1 MKLYYRLCRHGQATL
16 SMRAWSEVIEFW
28 TLARKGPIMN
38 RRDVLALSLT
48 TLAGMALAPPA
59 AFAQGRYPDRPV
71 RLVIPFP
78 PGGIY
83 DAVGRPWAERVKA
96 LLGTIVVENQ
106 GGAGSSL
113 GAAAVARAQPDGY
126 TILLGG
132 ISALVINPVAASRP
146 PYDPI
151 KDFEPISILGFS
163 SSTFVVHPS
172 LPVRDLKELI
182 AYAKANPGKLSY
194 GSSGVGSI
202 NHLSGELLKSLSG
215 IDIPHVP
222 YRGAGPAMTDLI
234 GGQIQVNVQSVS
246 GQVIELH
253 RGGKLRML
261 AVTSPVRL
269 EASPDIPT
277 AVESGLPTLI
287 AQQFIGL
294 FAPRGTPKAIIDQIA
309 EATHKALAVRELQ
322 QLFITSGFEP
332 ALDTGPEQTRRVV
345 ADEIVRWTP
354 LIKSIGLKLD

>member
-1 MKLYYRLCRHGQATL
+1 MMK
-16 SMRAWSEVIEFW
+16 
-28 TLARKGPIMN
+28 
-38 RRDVLALSLT
+38 RRDVLTLCLAAVAERALPTS
-48 TLAGMALAPPA
+48 A
-59 AFAQGRYPDRPV
+59 AYAQGRYPERPI
-71 RLVIPFP
+71 RLVVPFP

-83 DAVGRPWAERVKA
+83 DAVGRPWAERMKT

-113 GAAAVARAQPDGY
+113 GAAAVARSQPDGY

-132 ISALVINPVAASRP
+132 ISALVINPLAASRP
-146 PYDPI
+146 PYDPVR
-151 KDFEPISILGFS
+151 DFEPIAILGHS
-163 SSTFVVHPS
+163 SSTIVVHLS

-202 NHLSGELLKSLSG
+202 NHLAGELLKSLAG

-261 AVTSPVRL
+261 AVTSPARL
-269 EASPDIPT
+269 DAASEIPT
-277 AVESGLPTLI
+277 AVESGLAGLV

-294 FAPRGTPKAIIDQIA
+294 FAARATPKAIIDQVA
-309 EATHKALAVRELQ
+309 DATHKALAAREFQ
-322 QLFITSGFEP
+322 QAFLSLGFEP
-332 ALDTGPEQTRRVV
+332 ALDLGPEQTRRVV
-345 ADEIVRWTP
+345 AQEITRWTP

>member
-1 MKLYYRLCRHGQATL
+1 MK
-16 SMRAWSEVIEFW
+16 
-28 TLARKGPIMN
+28 
-38 RRDVLALSLT
+38 RRDVLVLGFAALS
-48 TLAGMALAPPA
+48 ALAPRRA
-59 AFAQGRYPDRPV
+59 LAQGRYPDRPI

-83 DAVGRPWAERVKA
+83 DAVGRPWAERAKTH
-96 LLGTIVVENQ
+96 LGTIVVENQ

-113 GAAAVARAQPDGY
+113 GAGAVARAQPDGY

-151 KDFEPISILGFS
+151 RDFEPIAVLGFS
-163 SSTFVVHPS
+163 SSTIVAHPS
-172 LPVRDLKELI
+172 LPVRNLSELI

-234 GGQIQVNVQSVS
+234 SGHIPVNVQSVS
-246 GQVIELH
+246 SQVIELH
-253 RGGKLRML
+253 RAGKLRML
-261 AVTSPVRL
+261 AVTSPARL
-269 EASPDIPT
+269 PAAPEIPAAAET
-277 AVESGLPTLI
+277 AGLKDLV

-294 FAPRGTPKAIIDQIA
+294 FAPRGTPKAIIDQVA
-309 EATHKALAVRELQ
+309 DATRKALADRDLQ
-322 QLFITSGFEP
+322 QLFGSSGFDT
-332 ALDTGPEQTRRVV
+332 ALDTGPEPTRRLV
-345 ADEIVRWTP
+345 ADEIARWTP
-354 LIKSIGLKLD
+354 LIRSIGLKLD

>member
-1 MKLYYRLCRHGQATL
+1 MMK
-16 SMRAWSEVIEFW
+16 
-28 TLARKGPIMN
+28 
-38 RRDVLALSLT
+38 RREVLAL
-48 TLAGMALAPPA
+48 ALAALGGQLPSA
-59 AFAQGRYPDRPV
+59 ALAQGRYPDRPI
-71 RLVIPFP
+71 RLIVPFP

-83 DAVGRPWAERVKA
+83 DAVGRPWAERIKP

-132 ISALVINPVAASRP
+132 ISALIINPVASSRP
-146 PYDPI
+146 PYDPV

-163 SSTFVVHPS
+163 SCTIVVHPS
-172 LPVRDLKELI
+172 LPVRDLKGLV

-222 YRGAGPAMTDLI
+222 YRGAGPAMTDLV
-234 GGQIQVNVQSVS
+234 GGQIQMNVQSVS

-253 RGGKLRML
+253 RAGKLRML
-261 AVTSPVRL
+261 AVTSPQRL
-269 EASPDIPT
+269 EAASEIPT
-277 AVESGLPTLI
+277 AVESGFPDLI

-294 FAPRGTPKAIIDQIA
+294 FGPARMPKAAIDAVA
-309 EATHKALAVRELQ
+309 EATHKALAMPELQ
-322 QLFITSGFEP
+322 QQFITSGFDP
-332 ALDTGPEQTRRVV
+332 ALDIGPDKTRRLV

>member
-1 MKLYYRLCRHGQATL
+1 
-16 SMRAWSEVIEFW
+16 MR
-28 TLARKGPIMN
+28 
-38 RRDVLALSLT
+38 RRDLFGLLGPAALSFAWFT
-48 TLAGMALAPPA
+48 PPA
-59 AFAQGRYPDRPV
+59 AQGEPRFPDRPI
-71 RLVIPFP
+71 RLIVPFP

-83 DAVGRPWAERVKA
+83 DAVGRPWAERIKP

-113 GAAAVARAQPDGY
+113 GAAAVARSQPDGY

-132 ISALVINPVAASRP
+132 ISALVINPLAASRP
-146 PYDPI
+146 PYDPVR
-151 KDFEPISILGFS
+151 DFEPIAILGHS
-163 SSTFVVHPS
+163 SSTIVVHPS

-202 NHLSGELLKSLSG
+202 NHLAGELLKSLAG

-253 RGGKLRML
+253 RSGKLRML
-261 AVTSPVRL
+261 AVTSPARL
-269 EASPDIPT
+269 VAAPDIPA
-277 AVESGLPTLI
+277 AV
-287 AQQFIGL
+287 
-294 FAPRGTPKAIIDQIA
+294 
-309 EATHKALAVRELQ
+309 
-322 QLFITSGFEP
+322 
-332 ALDTGPEQTRRVV
+332 
-345 ADEIVRWTP
+345 
-354 LIKSIGLKLD
+354 

>member
-1 MKLYYRLCRHGQATL
+1 MK
-16 SMRAWSEVIEFW
+16 
-28 TLARKGPIMN
+28 
-38 RRDVLALSLT
+38 RRDLLALGLATVSAQALMPRRSL
-48 TLAGMALAPPA
+48 
-59 AFAQGRYPDRPV
+59 AQGRYPDRPV

-83 DAVGRPWAERVKA
+83 DAVGRPWAERVKP
-96 LLGTIVVENQ
+96 LFGTIVVENQ

-113 GAAAVARAQPDGY
+113 GAAAVARSQPDGY

-132 ISALVINPVAASRP
+132 ISALVINPVASSRP
-146 PYDPI
+146 PYDPV
-151 KDFEPISILGFS
+151 KDFEPIAILGVS
-163 SSTFVVHPS
+163 SSTIVVHPS
-172 LPVRDLKELI
+172 LPVQNLNELV
-182 AYAKANPGKLSY
+182 AYAKANAGKLSY

-202 NHLSGELLKSLSG
+202 NHLSGELLKSLTG

-234 GGQIQVNVQSVS
+234 SGHITVNVQSVS

-253 RGGKLRML
+253 KAGKLRML
-261 AVTSPVRL
+261 AVTSPKRL
-269 EASPDIPT
+269 AAAPDIPA
-277 AVESGLPTLI
+277 AVESGLTGLV

-294 FAPRGTPKAIIDQIA
+294 FGPRGTPKAIVDQLA
-309 EATHKALAVRELQ
+309 DATHKALADRELQ
-322 QLFITSGFEP
+322 TLFLSSGFEP

-345 ADEIVRWTP
+345 ADEIARWTP

>member
-1 MKLYYRLCRHGQATL
+1 MK
-16 SMRAWSEVIEFW
+16 
-28 TLARKGPIMN
+28 
-38 RRDVLALSLT
+38 RRDVLALG
-48 TLAGMALAPPA
+48 LAALGGQLPFAVL
-59 AFAQGRYPDRPV
+59 AQGRYPDRPI
-71 RLVIPFP
+71 RLIVPFP

-83 DAVGRPWAERVKA
+83 DAVGRPWAERIKP

-113 GAAAVARAQPDGY
+113 GAAAVARSQPDGY

-132 ISALVINPVAASRP
+132 ISALIINPVASSRP
-146 PYDPI
+146 PYDPV

-163 SSTFVVHPS
+163 SSTIVVHPT
-172 LPVRDLKELI
+172 LPVRDLKGLV

-234 GGQIQVNVQSVS
+234 GGQIQMNVQSVS

-253 RGGKLRML
+253 RSGKLRML
-261 AVTSPVRL
+261 AVTSPQRL
-269 EASPDIPT
+269 EAASEIPT
-277 AVESGLPTLI
+277 AVESGFPDLV

-294 FAPRGTPKAIIDQIA
+294 FGPARTPKAAIDLIA
-309 EATHKALAVRELQ
+309 EATHKALATRELQ
-322 QLFITSGFEP
+322 QQFITSGFDP
-332 ALDTGPEQTRRVV
+332 ALDIGPQATRKLV
-345 ADEIVRWTP
+345 ADEIGRWTP